1 MGRGW
6 RRNSL
11 LVALVSWVL
20 ATGLVVGGYGLYK
33 ASQGEPFRWDMAK
46 EAAVA
51 GAIFALFRAWKDR
64 ARAE

>member
-6 RRNSL
+6 RQKPW

-20 ATGLVVGGYGLYK
+20 ATGLVVGGYGVYK

-46 EAAVA
+46 EAAVI
-51 GAIFALFRAWKDR
+51 GAVFALFRAWRDR
-64 ARAE
+64 DRTE